1 LNRVIHFSKTELK
14 CWKSAFATTQEIS
27 ILSIP
32 EIISPVDQ
40 LWNEILENPDA
51 VELTNWQKEI
61 LEDEY
66 QKYLETPDEG
76 RPWESVKNDILNQL
90 SAVL

>member
-1 LNRVIHFSKTELK
+1 M
-14 CWKSAFATTQEIS
+14 TTQEIS
-27 ILSIP
+27 TLSIP

-61 LEDEY
+61 LEGEY